1 MQKPRI
7 AVALG
12 SGGARGWAHVGIL
25 EVLIENG
32 IRPDIVCGSSIGA
45 LVGGAYGCGKLDVF
59 REWTLSLTW
68 KDIVALMDISLNSGG
83 LIEGKR
89 LANRILEHLEGC
101 QIEELSVDYAA
112 VATELH
118 TGREVWLRSGPLMDA
133 MRASF
138 ALPGLFSPV
147 RRGNNWLTDG
157 GLVNPVPV
165 STCRALGADFII
177 AVNLNSRI
185 AGNRRE
191 RALESARAR
200 KEAMENLASDW
211 VPDALR
217 APAKKWLKRTF
228 SPPTDITPSYTD
240 VMIGSINIMQDRIT
254 KSRMAGD
261 PPDVVLNP
269 RLGHLGVMDYDCAA
283 ESIEEGRT
291 TAEHMLPTIRDLIA
305 DIRRG

>member
-1 MQKPRI
+1 MEKPRI

-12 SGGARGWAHVGIL
+12 SGGARGWAHIG
-25 EVLIENG
+25 VLDVLLENG

-45 LVGGAYGCGKLDVF
+45 LVGGAYCCDKLDVF

-68 KDIVALMDISLNSGG
+68 KDIVALMDISLSSGG

-89 LANRILEHLEGC
+89 LVNRILEHL
-101 QIEELSVDYAA
+101 QANHIEDLPTDYAA

-118 TGREVWLRSGPLMDA
+118 TGQEVWLRSGPLIDA

-147 RRGNNWLTDG
+147 LRGNRWLTDG

-165 STCRALGADFII
+165 SPCRALGADFII

-185 AGNRRE
+185 AGSRRE
-191 RALESARAR
+191 RARESARSR
-200 KEAMENLASDW
+200 KHALENLASEW
-211 VPDALR
+211 VPDPLR
-217 APAKKWLKRTF
+217 APARKWLKKTF
-228 SPPTDITPSYTD
+228 RPPGEVAPSYTD

-261 PPDVVLNP
+261 PPDIVLSP

-283 ESIEEGRT
+283 ESIAEGRT
-291 TAEHMLPTIRDLIA
+291 TAEYMLPTIRELLA
-305 DIRRG
+305 DVGRD